1 LERKSITQRVCDAIM
16 PTAHL
21 NPDADQR
28 DDQSDVA
35 EIEEV
40 GRPIV
45 A

>member
-1 LERKSITQRVCDAIM
+1 MADRTHGNEKGA
-16 PTAHL
+16 L